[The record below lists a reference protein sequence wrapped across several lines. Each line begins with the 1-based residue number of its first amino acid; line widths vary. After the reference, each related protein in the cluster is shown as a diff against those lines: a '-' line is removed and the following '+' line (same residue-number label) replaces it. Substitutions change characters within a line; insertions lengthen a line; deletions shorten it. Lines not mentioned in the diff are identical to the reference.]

1 MRSYKKLE
9 NHCEALKNQLEEV
22 QKKLDKALA
31 VIDIRETLE
40 NLPVIADKNAKDK
53 LCEAYA
59 IMDSSITPIIAALD
73 KLISWKGEYANA
85 LIGTKETTKKLFA
98 AQKLIGEV
106 IGKGG
111 ADDE

>member
-9 NHCEALKNQLEEV
+9 IQLCEI
-22 QKKLDKALA
+22 QKKLDKALM
-31 VIDIRETLE
+31 VVDIKETLE
-40 NLPVIADKNAKDK
+40 NLSVITDKNTKDK
-53 LCEAYA
+53 LLEAYV
-59 IMDSSITPIIAALD
+59 IIDSSISPIISTLD

-85 LIGTKETTKKLFA
+85 LTGTKEMAKKLST

-111 ADDE
+111 ATGE